1 MSNREFYFVISKGK
15 DGRYVGE
22 APQLRDCHGEG
33 KTLDDLMKNMRK
45 SIESCLEDDDLEN
58 NAQFIGV
65 YKVEV

>member
-1 MSNREFYFVISKGK
+1 M
-15 DGRYVGE
+15 GE

-33 KTLDDLMKNMRK
+33 KTLDELMKNMRK